1 MPKETDEGLTKYG
14 IDQSLVDSL
23 VKEAG
28 LTPEEAVAKV
38 ADGEGAETLKTARLK
53 NARKEG

>member
-1 MPKETDEGLTKYG
+1 MSEEGLTKYG
-14 IDQSLVDSL
+14 IDQSLVEAL

-28 LTPEEAVAKV
+28 LSPEEAVAKV

-53 NARKEG
+53 NKQGE